1 MDNEQNFE
9 TYLFI
14 SPEKF
19 LISVKKKSNFEEVY
33 KNEETFKDNSNLNL
47 IFLDSF
53 LNKNIFKIEKL
64 LSRFVKNIFVIL
76 DCKEFFPVQ
85 ISLKN
90 NNYQKLFLPKNL
102 NYLLNEAKD
111 QCFETLRDKK
121 IIHFLIDQYLID
133 GEIYDYLPENL
144 NCNFIS
150 LDISFIC
157 LPLKF
162 IKSLDAI
169 TKKYYI
175 STNKIIS
182 MEYMRSLFSDE
193 KFDIIKMAKEIID
206 GYNQSEVV
214 LISKKVKKNGLFER
228 FFHFFN

>member
-1 MDNEQNFE
+1 MDNDQNFE

-19 LISVKKKSNFEEVY
+19 LISVKKKSNFEEAY
-33 KNEETFKDNSNLNL
+33 RYEETFKDNSNLNL
-47 IFLDSF
+47 FFLDDF

-64 LSRFVKNIFVIL
+64 LSSFVKNIFLVI
-76 DCKEFFPVQ
+76 DCKEYFQVQ

-90 NNYQKLFLPKNL
+90 NNHQKLSLSKNL
-102 NYLLNEAKD
+102 SYLLNEAKD
-111 QCFETLRDKK
+111 QCVETLRGKK
-121 IIHFLIDQYLID
+121 IIHFLIDRYFID
-133 GEIYDYLPENL
+133 GKSYNYLPKNL

-157 LPLKF
+157 LPLEF

-169 TKKYYI
+169 TKKYHI
-175 STNKIIS
+175 STSKIIS
-182 MEYMRSLFSDE
+182 MEYMCNLFSEE

-214 LISKKVKKNGLFER
+214 LISKKVKKNGFFER
-228 FFHFFN
+228 FFHFFS

>member
-33 KNEETFKDNSNLNL
+33 KDEATFKDNSNLNL

-64 LSRFVKNIFVIL
+64 LSSFVKNIFVIL
-76 DCKEFFPVQ
+76 DCKEYFPVQ

-90 NNYQKLFLPKNL
+90 NNHQKLFLPKNL

-111 QCFETLRDKK
+111 QCVETLRDKK

-144 NCNFIS
+144 KCNFIS

-175 STNKIIS
+175 STSKIIS
-182 MEYMRSLFSDE
+182 MEYMRTLFSDE

-206 GYNQSEVV
+206 GYNQKEVL
-214 LISKKVKKNGLFER
+214 LISKKVRKNGFFER

>member
-1 MDNEQNFE
+1 MDNDQNFE

-19 LISVKKKSNFEEVY
+19 LISVKKKSNFEEAY
-33 KNEETFKDNSNLNL
+33 RYEETFKDNSNLNL
-47 IFLDSF
+47 FFLDNF

-64 LSRFVKNIFVIL
+64 LSSFVKNIFLVI
-76 DCKEFFPVQ
+76 DCKEYFQVQ

-90 NNYQKLFLPKNL
+90 NNHQKLSLSKNL
-102 NYLLNEAKD
+102 SYLLNEAKD
-111 QCFETLRDKK
+111 QCVETLRGKK
-121 IIHFLIDQYLID
+121 IIHFLIDQYFID
-133 GEIYDYLPENL
+133 GNSYNYLPKNL

-157 LPLKF
+157 LPLEF

-169 TKKYYI
+169 IKKYHI
-175 STNKIIS
+175 STSKIIS
-182 MEYMRSLFSDE
+182 MEYMCNLFSEE

-214 LISKKVKKNGLFER
+214 LISKKVKKNGFFER
-228 FFHFFN
+228 FFHFFS